1 LKRQNVASGAGWKIF
16 PALSGRLFGA
26 ATVRLARPVQGKKS
40 ALSFFFPMSYFKLVV
55 VVERQ
60 PNCG

>member
-1 LKRQNVASGAGWKIF
+1 LKRQNLASGAGWKIF

-40 ALSFFFPMSYFKLVV
+40 ALSFFFPMSYF
-55 VVERQ
+55 
-60 PNCG
+60 